1 VILVGRLLARVERR
15 GAVGTDRLRVTTR
28 FRDWLEIDGVERRT
42 LEDELRVGMDRRVEG
57 RETDREGARL
67 GVGADFAGAE
77 LLFCRAWLL
86 LLLLLLRE
94 LRREVWASAI
104 SDSSKTAATT
114 RATRA
119 VLQLGLF
126 FTRNIMHLLSPAICF
141 SGNPGLPFPH
151 HRRHS
156 TRHVRSSD
164 I

>member
-1 VILVGRLLARVERR
+1 MLVEVRLLARVDKR
-15 GAVGTDRLRVTTR
+15 GVGVDDRLRVTTR
-28 FRDWLEIDGVERRT
+28 FRDGVERRT
-42 LEDELRVGMDRRVEG
+42 LEDELRVGMDRFGVG

-67 GVGADFAGAE
+67 GVGADRFGGG
-77 LLFCRAWLL
+77 LLFCLAWLR
-86 LLLLLLRE
+86 LLLRE
-94 LRREVWASAI
+94 LRREVWASTA
-104 SDSSKTAATT
+104 SDSSKIAATV

-119 VLQLGLF
+119 ILRLHLF

-151 HRRHS
+151 HRRHP

>member
-1 VILVGRLLARVERR
+1 MPVERR
-15 GAVGTDRLRVTTR
+15 GAVGADRLWVTTR
-28 FRDWLEIDGVERRT
+28 FRDGVERRM
-42 LEDELRVGMDRRVEG
+42 LEAELRVGMDRCGVG
-57 RETDREGARL
+57 REIDREGARL
-67 GVGADFAGAE
+67 GVGATFVGGW
-77 LLFCRAWLL
+77 LVFCPVWLR
-86 LLLLLLRE
+86 LLLRE

-104 SDSSKTAATT
+104 NDSSKIAATT